1 LALNKKVLL
10 CLSMVLGIFHAGGEA
25 AAQSEVALATRASK
39 LQDLSERLKKNDTIQ
54 RQKAREWANRAGI
67 PLRRELPNG
76 KIMELQRLKQGSS
89 PEFYVTYNA
98 DAADTVSTDELWPG
112 GSLGLS
118 LDGTGMT
125 VGEWDA
131 GAILSDHPDL
141 YGRVTQIDG
150 SSDISDHSTH
160 VAGTLIGARVALP
173 PQARGMAYAANLDA
187 YDWNSDATEMSAAA
201 ATGLLLSNHS
211 YGIAAGW
218 LFTGGSPPDAW
229 WWLGGGAALEDGNFG
244 YYDTQSQLWD
254 QIAVDAPYYLI
265 VKAAGNDRWDFGPDP
280 GEEYTIVDQE
290 GAPLGTSTAPRSADC
305 APAGYDCLPTAS
317 VAKNILT
324 IGAVDD
330 VLGGYSALA
339 GPSQVQMTG
348 FSGWGPTDDG
358 RIKPDLVGN
367 GWLLLS
373 TFGHD
378 PYYAAAVGTS
388 MAAPNVTGSLLLL
401 QQHYQ
406 NIHSSFMRSATLKA
420 LAIHTADESGAANGP
435 DYEHGWGLL
444 NARSAARVITAAGG
458 LEHQIIEGSLGDG
471 GTSTIPINV
480 SDPDV
485 VIRATLV
492 WTDPPGT
499 PVAPSLDPADRM
511 LVNDLDLRVSEGGTT
526 YFPWRLD
533 PALPSAAATT
543 GDNDRDN
550 VEQVVVYGA
559 AAGSYS
565 IEVGHKGTLLD
576 SAPQSYS
583 LIVSVE
589 PPEPVSAGLLIDESF
604 SGGLPAGWTVQT
616 SKGVPWSIE
625 AEVPAHPRYANLTGG
640 TGNYAMVNNNF
651 ADTLTSLQTPVLDV
665 SFATA
670 AVLRFNSYLSYDIF
684 ESINV
689 DVSTNGGVS
698 WSTVWTEQG
707 FSNVPKLHTV
717 NLSPTVAGQ
726 ANVMLRFRFQSSI
739 LGRDGDFWQIDN
751 IELEVFGGS
760 PPTTTPIIDLPG
772 QAESPTPVNGSIDIG
787 INDPISWTAG
797 AQIDSYDVY
806 FGTSS
811 TFEGVL
817 KINQNGASFDPGP
830 LVNNT
835 TYYWRIDSVNSE
847 GTTPGLIWSFTT
859 EPIPPGC

>member
-1 LALNKKVLL
+1 
-10 CLSMVLGIFHAGGEA
+10 
-25 AAQSEVALATRASK
+25 
-39 LQDLSERLKKNDTIQ
+39 
-54 RQKAREWANRAGI
+54 
-67 PLRRELPNG
+67 
-76 KIMELQRLKQGSS
+76 
-89 PEFYVTYNA
+89 
-98 DAADTVSTDELWPG
+98 
-112 GSLGLS
+112 
-118 LDGTGMT
+118 
-125 VGEWDA
+125 
-131 GAILSDHPDL
+131 
-141 YGRVTQIDG
+141 
-150 SSDISDHSTH
+150 
-160 VAGTLIGARVALP
+160 
-173 PQARGMAYAANLDA
+173 MAYAANLNA

-201 ATGLLLSNHS
+201 AAGLLLSNHS

-218 LFTGGSPPDAW
+218 LFMGGSPPDAW
-229 WWLGGGAALEDGNFG
+229 WWLGGSAALEDGNFG

-290 GAPLGTSTAPRSADC
+290 GTPLGTSTTPRSADC

-444 NARSAARVITAAGG
+444 NAQSAARVITAAGG

-640 TGNYAMVNNNF
+640 TGNYAMVDNYF
-651 ADTLTSLQTPVLDV
+651 ADTLTSLQTPVLDL

-760 PPTTTPIIDLPG
+760 PSTTTPIIDLPG
-772 QAESPTPVNGSIDIG
+772 QVKSPTPVNGSIDIG

-797 AQIDSYDVY
+797 AQTDSHDV
-806 FGTSS
+806 
-811 TFEGVL
+811 
-817 KINQNGASFDPGP
+817 
-830 LVNNT
+830 
-835 TYYWRIDSVNSE
+835 
-847 GTTPGLIWSFTT
+847 
-859 EPIPPGC
+859 